1 MPDPAADLSRADALH
16 LDRRYQEAAEA
27 YRSAVAGD
35 RSLHAAWY
43 GLGCASLTLKD
54 YAAAVE
60 ALGQAV
66 SLQPDA
72 GRVRCNLAEALFQL
86 GEVDRAMAEYR
97 HAAESLD
104 AAVRSVALAGMAC
117 IAPGAPLQDNFNVMA
132 VRRRWI
138 EWEARG
144 VRRVAAA
151 PADPG
156 RKLRIGYLGAFFG
169 ARNWMKMYMGVLN
182 AHDRD
187 RFELHFLADG
197 DVPSAECGYVDHA
210 EDRIWE
216 LGDVSNAALA
226 QHIAEAGLDVLVDL
240 NGYSYQRRLP
250 VFLYRPARVQICW
263 NGMYGTTGLP
273 DIDWLVGDA
282 AVVPAEEERYY
293 EEPIVRVPGSYLAFR
308 VFYPVPDVVA
318 PPCLSTGYVTF
329 GSFASAYKLTEPTIA
344 AYAAILRD
352 APTSRMVLRNRTL
365 DEAPNRAALVGRF
378 ARYGVAADRLTLEGG
393 AEHFDFLR
401 GYDQVDVAL
410 DTFPYNGGTTTA
422 EALWQG
428 VPVLTCNGDRWAGRT
443 SRSLLLAGGLDESVA
458 ADLAGFQAAAVGL
471 AQAADTPGRLAALR
485 GGLRARLLESA
496 ACDVAGLCRALE
508 ALYGEG
514 KTSPARAGE
523 VDGAQHRG

>member
-151 PADPG
+151 PADPDASCG
-156 RKLRIGYLGAFFG
+156 SAISGPSS
-169 ARNWMKMYMGVLN
+169 AR
-182 AHDRD
+182 
-187 RFELHFLADG
+187 
-197 DVPSAECGYVDHA
+197 
-210 EDRIWE
+210 
-216 LGDVSNAALA
+216 
-226 QHIAEAGLDVLVDL
+226 
-240 NGYSYQRRLP
+240 
-250 VFLYRPARVQICW
+250 
-263 NGMYGTTGLP
+263 GTG
-273 DIDWLVGDA
+273 
-282 AVVPAEEERYY
+282 
-293 EEPIVRVPGSYLAFR
+293 
-308 VFYPVPDVVA
+308 
-318 PPCLSTGYVTF
+318 
-329 GSFASAYKLTEPTIA
+329 
-344 AYAAILRD
+344 
-352 APTSRMVLRNRTL
+352 
-365 DEAPNRAALVGRF
+365 
-378 ARYGVAADRLTLEGG
+378 
-393 AEHFDFLR
+393 
-401 GYDQVDVAL
+401 
-410 DTFPYNGGTTTA
+410 
-422 EALWQG
+422 
-428 VPVLTCNGDRWAGRT
+428 
-443 SRSLLLAGGLDESVA
+443 
-458 ADLAGFQAAAVGL
+458 
-471 AQAADTPGRLAALR
+471 
-485 GGLRARLLESA
+485 
-496 ACDVAGLCRALE
+496 
-508 ALYGEG
+508 
-514 KTSPARAGE
+514 
-523 VDGAQHRG
+523 